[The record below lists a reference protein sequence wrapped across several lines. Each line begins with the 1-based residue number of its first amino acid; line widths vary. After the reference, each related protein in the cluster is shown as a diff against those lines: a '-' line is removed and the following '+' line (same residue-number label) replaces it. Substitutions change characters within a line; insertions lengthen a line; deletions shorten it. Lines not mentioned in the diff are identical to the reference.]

1 MTTDFQTNKRIV
13 AEITIVG
20 SKRLRNKIAG
30 FVTHLM
36 KRIQKGNN
44 VPGISLK
51 LQEAEKER
59 RFDFVPEVSYVDENI
74 QRGIY
79 VDADVQEML
88 DTIGFGKVEN
98 LQKDRPKRSKGN
110 KKGYVKKDE

>member
-1 MTTDFQTNKRIV
+1 MTTDFQTNKRII

-30 FVTHLM
+30 YTTHLM
-36 KRIQKGNN
+36 QRIQKGNN

-59 RFDFVPEVSYVDENI
+59 RFDFVPQVSYVDENI
-74 QRGIY
+74 SKGIY
-79 VDADVQEML
+79 VDADVQDML
-88 DTIGFGKVEN
+88 DSIGFGKVEG
-98 LQKDRPKRSKGN
+98 LQKDRPKRNKGKRPHQ
-110 KKGYVKKDE
+110 KKEE